1 MRIDMDD
8 GSDIAVD
15 MGPLIDCVF
24 LLLIFFLV
32 SSTMRKPEM
41 EMPVDLPEPAISAQP
56 NTDHDP
62 TIITIDKAGQ
72 FYMSGIPIGQSE
84 LHRRLN
90 SFSSTNANVHIRID
104 VDRDAPSRRL
114 VQLLDLCAFEGLG
127 NYALHTR
134 SVSLDQLNP

>member
-32 SSTMRKPEM
+32 SSTMKKPEL
-41 EMPVDLPEPAISAQP
+41 EVPVDLPEAAISAEESVDREV
-56 NTDHDP
+56 TLL
-62 TIITIDKAGQ
+62 TINREGQ
-72 FYMSGIPIGQSE
+72 FYVDGAPVGQSE
-84 LHRRLN
+84 LHRRLKEIGQLN
-90 SFSSTNANVHIRID
+90 PQLHIRID
-104 VDRDAPSRRL
+104 VDRDAPSRKL

-127 NYALHTR
+127 NYAIHTR
-134 SVSLDQLNP
+134 SRQLDKR